1 MRYVAC
7 SGASAAPAWR
17 PRLKWD
23 VRRKKMIAL
32 TMKSAKR
39 FGVRY
44 STLTPVASGA
54 WVVDRMKLHKGPFLL
69 ICTHQ
74 DSLYTIIRPEKE
86 IGSLDEL
93 VEEIQRSVPQVS
105 SNPSLPLH
113 KNGNRSVT
121 GSMNDMKNLIRRGL
135 HLGNV
140 PHMET
145 IVDDCPFRAISYD
158 KPKNRI
164 LA

>member
-1 MRYVAC
+1 
-7 SGASAAPAWR
+7 
-17 PRLKWD
+17 
-23 VRRKKMIAL
+23 MIAL
-32 TMKSAKR
+32 TLKSAKR

-74 DSLYTIIRPEKE
+74 DSLYTIIRPEKK
-86 IGSLDEL
+86 IGSLEEL
-93 VEEIQRSVPQVS
+93 VEEIQRSVPHVS
-105 SNPSLPLH
+105 LNSRFRLH

-121 GSMNDMKNLIRRGL
+121 GSMNDMKNLIRHGL

-145 IVDDCPFRAISYD
+145 IVNDCPFSAIGYD
-158 KPKNRI
+158 RPKNRI